1 MINSD
6 PDWESEVEVQ
16 AQPDLQFSSTN
27 QPVDAFLAMLGNEMR
42 NPLSALRGA
51 LQRWEGCRHDPAE
64 MDELREVMQRQ
75 VRQLVRLSDDLLDLA
90 RLKQGRLEIRRDP
103 VELGELV
110 RAACDE
116 LRPYI
121 EERGHTLLLSVP
133 PEALVVHGD
142 SSRLLQAIANLIQN
156 AAKFTDRNGVL
167 DVSLSAED
175 GMAVIRIHDN
185 GRGIEE
191 RMLKAIFEPQSPVDP
206 IDEVPE
212 DGLGIG
218 LRLVKAVVEH
228 HGGSVAANSG
238 GAGLG
243 SEFVVRLP
251 LSASSASLRTAQP
264 QPTRE
269 LM

>member
-6 PDWESEVEVQ
+6 PDCGSEVEVQ
-16 AQPDLQFSSTN
+16 EEPDLQFLSTS

-42 NPLSALRGA
+42 NPLSALNGA
-51 LQRWEGCRHDPAE
+51 LQRWEGSRHDPAQ
-64 MDELREVMQRQ
+64 MDTLREVMQRQ

-90 RLKQGRLEIRRDP
+90 RLKQGRMEIRREP

-110 RAACDE
+110 RAAHDE

-133 PEALVVHGD
+133 PEALVIHGD

-156 AAKFTDRNGVL
+156 AAKFTERNGA
-167 DVSLSAED
+167 LSVRLSVED
-175 GMAVIRIHDN
+175 GMAAIRIHDN

-191 RMLKAIFEPQSPVDP
+191 RMLKAIFEPLSPVDP
-206 IDEVPE
+206 IDASPE

-218 LRLVKAVVEH
+218 LRLVKAIVEH
-228 HGGSVAANSG
+228 HGGSVTASSAG
-238 GAGLG
+238 TGLG

-251 LSASSASLRTAQP
+251 LIEA
-264 QPTRE
+264 
-269 LM
+269 